1 VAVAVSAQQGLRVLD
16 EAVRLLDV
24 LQAQPRYAS
33 ASEPDASGHAPHAGG
48 ECQFCPLCR
57 GLTVLRELREANPEA
72 VGRMTQAVA
81 DLAGAIG
88 DLVVGPDRAH
98 PRAAAAEQTAD
109 PGVDHTPDPAAET
122 GNRWYATD
130 GPSGARSTSRTTVQ
144 RIDVT
149 E

>member
-1 VAVAVSAQQGLRVLD
+1 VSAQQGLRVLD

-24 LQAQPRYAS
+24 LQAQPRHAPAS
-33 ASEPDASGHAPHAGG
+33 GPDAGGHTPHAGG

-57 GLTVLRELREANPEA
+57 GLAVLRELREANPDA
-72 VGRMTQAVA
+72 AGRMTQAVT

-88 DLVVGPDRAH
+88 DLLVRPDRAH
-98 PRAAAAEQTAD
+98 PRAAAADPPAD
-109 PGVDHTPDPAAET
+109 QAPDPAAET
-122 GNRWYATD
+122 GNRWYATHE
-130 GPSGARSTSRTTVQ
+130 PSGARSTSRTTVQ